1 MNFRI
6 VTDSSSNVLRLDG
19 ENYASVPMK
28 IVTSREYIDNPDLNV
43 AEMIEDLKTF
53 RQRSGS
59 SCPNIGEWLEAFADA
74 PCVFCVTITK
84 HLSGSYSAAREAA
97 ATYLYEHPDR
107 KVFVF
112 DSLSAGPELM
122 LIVNKI
128 RQCEG
133 SGDDFETT
141 TAKVLDYHNH
151 LHTLFCLE
159 SMTNLARNGRVN
171 PIVAK
176 LAGTLGIHVAGD
188 AKGGE
193 LSPVH
198 KPRGVK
204 KTIRVLVEMLK
215 ERGFRDGAV
224 LRVAHCFAEDTAYVF
239 RDAVLQEFPHT
250 RFSLEP
256 TTALCSFYA
265 ETGGLIIAFE
275 GGFNMENDNTK
286 F

>member
-28 IVTSREYIDNPDLNV
+28 IVTSREYIDTPDLNV
-43 AEMIEDLKTF
+43 SEMMEDLKTYK
-53 RQRSGS
+53 QRSGS
-59 SCPNIGEWLEAFADA
+59 SCPNIGEWLEAFGDA
-74 PCVFCVTITK
+74 PYVFCITITK
-84 HLSGSYSAAREAA
+84 HLSGSYGAAREAA
-97 ATYLYEHPDR
+97 AAYLYEHPDR

-122 LIVNKI
+122 LIADKI
-128 RQCEG
+128 RQCEAE
-133 SGDDFETT
+133 GDDFEAT
-141 TAKVLDYHNH
+141 TARVLDYHNH

-171 PIVAK
+171 PLIAK
-176 LAGTLGIHVAGD
+176 LAGTLNIHVAGD

-193 LSPVH
+193 LAPVH

-204 KTIRVLVEMLK
+204 KTVRALVDMLK
-215 ERGFRDGAV
+215 ERGFYDGAV
-224 LRVAHCFAEDTAYVF
+224 LRVAHCFARDTALIF

-256 TTALCSFYA
+256 ATALCSFYA
-265 ETGGLIIAFE
+265 EAGGLIIAFE